1 MRKLVA
7 GAALLSIAAA
17 CAFAQDT
24 GSEPAPTQGLTPG
37 RKLPFLAHLATDRG
51 IELPRPFGAGAVYYY
66 ISRDIKVTDVRVGL
80 NSATPTSTGEFAQF
94 ATTSS
99 VHNFNAKFDV
109 WLLPFVNVYA
119 IAGVVS
125 NQSQTTI
132 DVTLPAPRP
141 GGEAR
146 RRRVT
151 IPTSLEGSVGGVG
164 TTLAGGY
171 GHWFAAL
178 DINAAQA
185 DLGFDDRFKAI
196 VTSLR
201 TGWHGTAGRRPLR
214 MWANATYW
222 DTFATASGAI
232 ADPDGA
238 GTLHFE
244 VDQGPLHPWTYGA
257 GLQYSARRWLDV
269 AADFGTDFRGG
280 FYVAIVPVIRF

>member
-1 MRKLVA
+1 MRNLAA
-7 GAALLSIAAA
+7 GAALLATLAAPA
-17 CAFAQDT
+17 SPQDA
-24 GSEPAPTQGLTPG
+24 GSDPAPTTGVTPG

-66 ISRDIKVTDVRVGL
+66 VSRDIKVTDVRVGL
-80 NSATPTSTGEFAQF
+80 DGAPPASTGEFAQF
-94 ATTSS
+94 STTSS

-125 NQSQTTI
+125 NQSQTT
-132 DVTLPAPRP
+132 VEVLLPSPKP
-141 GGEAR
+141 GGEVR

-151 IPTSLEGSVGGVG
+151 IPTSLDGSVGGLG

-171 GHWFAAL
+171 RHFFGAL

-185 DLGFDDRFKAI
+185 DLGFDDRFKAV

-201 TGWHGTAGRRPLR
+201 AGWHGKAGDRTLR
-214 MWANATYW
+214 IWGNVTYW
-222 DTFATASGAI
+222 DTFATASGTI

-238 GTLHFE
+238 GTLRFE
-244 VDQGPLHPWTYGA
+244 VDQGPLHPWTWGA
-257 GLQYSARRWLDV
+257 GLQYSRRRWLDI
-269 AADFGTDFRGG
+269 AADAGTDFRGG
-280 FYVAIVPVIRF
+280 WYVAIVPVIRF